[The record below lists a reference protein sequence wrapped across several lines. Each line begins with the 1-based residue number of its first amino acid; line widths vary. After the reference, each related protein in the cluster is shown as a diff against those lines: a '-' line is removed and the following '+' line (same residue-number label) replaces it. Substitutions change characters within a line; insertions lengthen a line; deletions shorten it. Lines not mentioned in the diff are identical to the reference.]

1 MDRSAFVLRF
11 ELDETRYGLLATDVV
26 EVVRAATPATLP
38 DAPPIV
44 VGVLNVRGDLIPVYD
59 VRARF
64 SLHDR
69 PLATTDAMILVRTK
83 QGATAAI
90 AVDRALDLVEIE
102 ESALR
107 EAPAAGARHVGGVAA
122 LADGTLVILEL
133 ATFLHDHEQLAL
145 DGALERSRA
154 T

>member
-1 MDRSAFVLRF
+1 MARSASVLRF
-11 ELDETRYGLLATDVV
+11 ELDAIRYGLLASDVV
-26 EVVRAATPATLP
+26 EIVRAATPATLP

-44 VGVLNVRGDLIPVYD
+44 VGVLNVRGALVPVYD

-64 SLHDR
+64 SLEER
-69 PLATTDAMILVRTK
+69 PLALSDAMILIRTP
-83 QGATAAI
+83 QGGSAAI
-90 AVDRALDLVEIE
+90 AVDRALDLVEID

-107 EAPAAGARHVGGVAA
+107 EAPAAGPRHVGGLAA

-133 ATFLHDHEQLAL
+133 ATFLSDHEQRAL
-145 DGALERSRA
+145 DGALQRSRA

>member
-44 VGVLNVRGDLIPVYD
+44 VGVLNVRGELVPVYD

-69 PLATTDAMILVRTK
+69 PLAPSDAMILVRTK
-83 QGATAAI
+83 QGTTAAI

-107 EAPAAGARHVGGVAA
+107 QPPAAGARHVGGIAA
-122 LADGTLVILEL
+122 LADGTLVIVEL
-133 ATFLHDHEQLAL
+133 ATFLHDHEQRAL